1 MSKLF
6 SDFQSPPVLH
16 KKEYNDDDV
25 FIKRIVAK
33 EGDVVEV
40 RLLNLENTFFMYDR
54 LHDLLCLRS
63 ISYT

>member
-1 MSKLF
+1 MIFK
-6 SDFQSPPVLH
+6 SPLVLH

-25 FIKRIVAK
+25 FIKRIVTK

-40 RLLNLENTFFMYDR
+40 RLLNLENTFFLMYDR
-54 LHDLLCLRS
+54 LRDLLCLRS

>member
-1 MSKLF
+1 MSKLY

-25 FIKRIVAK
+25 FIKRIVTK

-40 RLLNLENTFFMYDR
+40 RLLNLENTFFYV
-54 LHDLLCLRS
+54 
-63 ISYT
+63 